1 MDLYFNEIET
11 FIMNKYIKEF
21 PEAIQDKVTYLL
33 QDGKRLRPIL
43 SLIFSCCENCI
54 DSKRHIIYIITSL
67 IEVIHCLSLVLDD
80 LPEMD
85 NDSYRRGKEAFHVKY
100 GADFTNFF
108 VYYMF
113 NRIGLSLEV
122 IIENDENIDNNIT
135 KNNLDK
141 LKNIQFF

>member
-21 PEAIQDKVTYLL
+21 PEAIQDKVIYLL

-43 SLIFSCCENCI
+43 SLIFSCCENSI
-54 DSKRHIIYIITSL
+54 DSKRHIIYIITSS

-85 NDSYRRGKEAFHVKY
+85 NDSFRRGKEAFHVKY

-113 NRIGLSLEV
+113 NRIGLNLDAGFE
-122 IIENDENIDNNIT
+122 EQDDNSKIT
-135 KNNLDK
+135 KHNLDT
-141 LKNIQFF
+141 LKT